1 MKKSATKLSRD
12 RKRQAGGAK
21 KARRSIAPPMVR
33 AGKRPKLSETDRE
46 RVWEKVNPLM
56 YRVHHGQ
63 PSLEEIVSCLAEY
76 DKSRPLRDFI
86 TSWAVQWLGGIELKK
101 RGDVRGQSRSRPE
114 RIRLTVP
121 DILEGLAYMGEATAG
136 ALLDDVA
143 IAWLKHEG
151 SYVVDPQ
158 MKERLAAYRERV
170 EAKNVEM
177 ARSRGE
183 DSPPP

>member
-1 MKKSATKLSRD
+1 MKKSATKLSRG

-21 KARRSIAPPMVR
+21 EARGSIAPPMVR
-33 AGKRPKLSETDRE
+33 AGKRPKLSETDPE

-76 DKSRPLRDFI
+76 DDKSRPLRDFI
-86 TSWAVQWLGGIELKK
+86 TGWAVQWLGGIKLKQ
-101 RGDVRGQSRSRPE
+101 RRNVRGQPRSRPE
-114 RIRLTVP
+114 RIRLTLP
-121 DILEGLAYMGEATAG
+121 DILQGLAYMGEATAG

-143 IAWLKHEG
+143 IAWLKHDG
-151 SYVVDPQ
+151 AYVVDPQ
-158 MKERLAAYRERV
+158 MKERLAAYRVRV

-183 DSPPP
+183 DV

>member
-1 MKKSATKLSRD
+1 MKKSATKLSRG

-21 KARRSIAPPMVR
+21 EARGSIAPPMVR
-33 AGKRPKLSETDRE
+33 AGKRPKLSETDPE

-76 DKSRPLRDFI
+76 DDKSRPLRDFI
-86 TSWAVQWLGGIELKK
+86 TGWVKLKQ
-101 RGDVRGQSRSRPE
+101 RRNVRGQPRSRPE
-114 RIRLTVP
+114 RIRLTLP
-121 DILEGLAYMGEATAG
+121 DILQGLAYMGEATAG

-143 IAWLKHEG
+143 IAWLKHDG
-151 SYVVDPQ
+151 AYVVDPQ
-158 MKERLAAYRERV
+158 MKERLAAYRVRV

-183 DSPPP
+183 DV